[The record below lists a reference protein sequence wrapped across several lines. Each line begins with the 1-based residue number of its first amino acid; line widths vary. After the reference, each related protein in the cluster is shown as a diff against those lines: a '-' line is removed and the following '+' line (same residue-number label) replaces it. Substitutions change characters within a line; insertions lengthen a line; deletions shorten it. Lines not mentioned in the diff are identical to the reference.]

1 MRYRKYSLEEKVRL
15 LDRYQQT
22 NSVTD
27 AAIDVGVK
35 ETTARYWIKNELR
48 VRQEYE
54 LSLQSGNPQ
63 KRARYQRVPLETKLQ
78 CIKALESGMSIRE
91 ASRVFHAAKSS
102 IHEWYATK
110 EELLALYYTQQ
121 GEVKEVDVLAPS
133 TDILEEV
140 WMDDDQAKK
149 DLAQTIKS
157 QAQEIEYLKD
167 RVAFLE
173 NLNDILK
180 ERAGGA
186 KKKNVLKRSKEVLL
200 EEGQT

>member
-1 MRYRKYSLEEKVRL
+1 MRYRSYSLEEKVRF
-15 LDRYQQT
+15 LDQYQRI
-22 NSVTD
+22 NSITD
-27 AAIDVGVK
+27 AARDVGVK
-35 ETTARYWIKNELR
+35 EATARYWIKNELR
-48 VRQEYE
+48 VREEYE
-54 LSLQSGNPQ
+54 RSLRSHSPAE
-63 KRARYQRVPLETKLQ
+63 RARYERVSLQIKLQ
-78 CIKALESGMSIRE
+78 CIE
-91 ASRVFHAAKSS
+91 AIETGLSFRQVAKKFRTAKSS
-102 IHEWYATK
+102 VQEWYATK

-121 GEVKEVDVLAPS
+121 GEVKEVDILTLS

-180 ERAGGA
+180 ERTGGA
-186 KKKNVLKRSKEVLL
+186 KKKNVLKRSKEVLQ